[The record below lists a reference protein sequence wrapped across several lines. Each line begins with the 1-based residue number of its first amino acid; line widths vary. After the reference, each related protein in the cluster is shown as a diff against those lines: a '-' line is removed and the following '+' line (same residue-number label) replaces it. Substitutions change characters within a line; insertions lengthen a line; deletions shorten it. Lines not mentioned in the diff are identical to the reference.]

1 MCTSC
6 WFWTKWNWI
15 KQFANCGDAVLYL
28 TITQAICAEIFFP
41 LSLCFQFHVWMCPHH
56 AENLFFSFLL
66 LCAVHFTLLFGRFVV
81 VAVVVAVCFCSFF
94 SVLLLNCA
102 VFIIYFFPFFIW
114 FPNIIHLNIY
124 TFFFFFTRVHDVGTI
139 RHTSFRLVVSLSL
152 SLALSLY
159 TIQNERINLCFFLLL
174 LQLKTLCK
182 VTSFFNQQ
190 NRISLSIDREKT
202 KRMIL
207 EMGFFFFFLSRIDM

>member
-1 MCTSC
+1 
-6 WFWTKWNWI
+6 
-15 KQFANCGDAVLYL
+15 
-28 TITQAICAEIFFP
+28 
-41 LSLCFQFHVWMCPHH
+41 MCPHH

-94 SVLLLNCA
+94 SVLLLFCA
-102 VFIIYFFPFFIW
+102 VFNIYFFSFFIW

-152 SLALSLY
+152 SCSVFVYYSKRAY
-159 TIQNERINLCFFLLL
+159 KFVFFLLL

-207 EMGFFFFFLSRIDM
+207 EMVFFFFFLSRIDM